1 MLNWIV
7 YIVRCNN
14 NSFYCGI
21 TNNIEKRL
29 AAHNNRRGAKYTRS
43 RLPVVLIATSRLMSK
58 SDALKLEY
66 QVKQQKTDM
75 KINYLRKFV

>member
-7 YIVRCNN
+7 YIVRCND
-14 NSFYCGI
+14 NSLYCGI

-29 AAHNNRRGAKYTRS
+29 AAHNNKRGAKYTRS